1 MQRLNNQGQN
11 VYSGTWTLVPCV
23 QTVYISVLRQSTAK
37 LMFQNGVS
45 VKWSNYEHSYVLG
58 TQNVNQTPFCT
69 GTQAGVLRNQVWTAP

>member
-1 MQRLNNQGQN
+1 M
-11 VYSGTWTLVPCV
+11 VSD
-23 QTVYISVLRQSTAK
+23 
-37 LMFQNGVS
+37 S